1 MTENIPGE
9 IKTVD
14 RQIRCCVCGFWI
26 THNEYGGLIR
36 GEYSDFTNK
45 RCGNIIMD
53 VCNECLEKILKYTG

>member
-1 MTENIPGE
+1 M
-9 IKTVD
+9 D